1 VEKNQFNFTINLL
14 MVITLGLALVL
25 LLTFG
30 SNPIYSILTLI
41 SSSLVLGLLL
51 LSYGLQFVSF
61 LIVLIYIGA
70 VSVLFLFVVMM
81 INFRLTVGQLP
92 VTETFVFWGLT
103 AVNLASLFTGDY
115 QVVSYPRGELT
126 NFESLGSMLYQTSEI
141 YLLAVVGLILFVAMI
156 GAISLTYIASENY
169 RTQHVPTQTQLQIV
183 KSYRLSSGLLL
194 TFFTTPISSPIL
206 VVGLMSLFIAGY
218 NFYNNKKYF

>member
-1 VEKNQFNFTINLL
+1 

-51 LSYGLQFVSF
+51 LSHGLQFVSF

-103 AVNLASLFTGDY
+103 AVNLGSLFTGDY
-115 QVVSYPRGELT
+115 QVVVYPRGELT

-183 KSYRLSSGLLL
+183 KSYRLSSGCPFGVVFVDLPLYLTLALGLLL
-194 TFFTTPISSPIL
+194 
-206 VVGLMSLFIAGY
+206 LFITGY
-218 NFYNNKKYF
+218 NLYNNKKKTIN

>member
-1 VEKNQFNFTINLL
+1 
-14 MVITLGLALVL
+14 
-25 LLTFG
+25 
-30 SNPIYSILTLI
+30 
-41 SSSLVLGLLL
+41 
-51 LSYGLQFVSF
+51 
-61 LIVLIYIGA
+61 
-70 VSVLFLFVVMM
+70 M

-103 AVNLASLFTGDY
+103 AVNLGSLFTGDY
-115 QVVSYPRGELT
+115 QVVVYPRGELT

-183 KSYRLSSGLLL
+183 KSYRLSSDSSLPALLL
-194 TFFTTPISSPIL
+194 SVLDKEL
-206 VVGLMSLFIAGY
+206 VLALICLIMSFMFLYKNI
-218 NFYNNKKYF
+218 KKKRIEKKLLYFSK